1 MAVFDFLV
9 ILALVDCLSVA
20 KLITI
25 GLVIVYCEIK
35 ISELELFL
43 LGFKLLLII

>member
-1 MAVFDFLV
+1 VFDFLV